1 MQERKDDRSIG
12 ELFAEL
18 ASDTSTLVRQEVTL
32 AKAEL
37 TRNAARVG
45 KQVGLLAVGGAL
57 GYAALLAI
65 VAAAIMGLAEVI
77 PAWVSALVVGVVF
90 AAIAGLLITKALHA
104 LKQTEIAPRQTIE
117 TLKEDAQWMKDQVG

>member
-18 ASDTSTLVRQEVTL
+18 ASDTSSLVRQEVTL

-90 AAIAGLLITKALHA
+90 AIIAGWLITKALHS
-104 LKQTEIAPRQTIE
+104 LRQMEIAPRQTIE

>member
-1 MQERKDDRSIG
+1 MQQRKDDRSIG
-12 ELFAEL
+12 ELFTEL
-18 ASDTSTLVRQEVTL
+18 AGDTSTLVRQEVAL

-45 KQVGLLAVGGAL
+45 KQVGLLAIGGAL

-90 AAIAGLLITKALHA
+90 AAIAGWLITKALHA
-104 LKQTEIAPRQTIE
+104 LKQTDVAPRVTIE

>member
-1 MQERKDDRSIG
+1 MQQRKDDRSIG
-12 ELFAEL
+12 ELFTEL
-18 ASDTSTLVRQEVTL
+18 AGDTSTLVRQEVAL

-45 KQVGLLAVGGAL
+45 KQVGLLAIGGAL

-90 AAIAGLLITKALHA
+90 AAIAGWLITKALHA
-104 LKQTEIAPRQTIE
+104 LKQTDVAPRVTLE

>member
-1 MQERKDDRSIG
+1 MQQRRDDRSIG

-18 ASDTSTLVRQEVTL
+18 AGDTSTLVRQEVSL

-45 KQVGLLAVGGAL
+45 KQVGLLAIGGAL

-90 AAIAGLLITKALHA
+90 AIIAGLLITKALHA
-104 LKQTEIAPRQTIE
+104 LKQTDVAPRVTIE

>member
-1 MQERKDDRSIG
+1 MQQRKDDRSIG
-12 ELFAEL
+12 ELFTEL
-18 ASDTSTLVRQEVTL
+18 AGDTSTLVRQEVAL

-45 KQVGLLAVGGAL
+45 KQVGLLAIGGAL

-90 AAIAGLLITKALHA
+90 ALIAGWLITRALHA
-104 LKQTEIAPRQTIE
+104 LKQAEVAPRVTIE

>member
-12 ELFAEL
+12 QLFAEL
-18 ASDTSTLVRQEVTL
+18 AGDTSTLVRQEVTL

-37 TRNAARVG
+37 TRHAARVG

-65 VAAAIMGLAEVI
+65 VAGAIIGLAEVI
-77 PAWVSALVVGVVF
+77 PAWVSALIVGVVF
-90 AAIAGLLITKALHA
+90 AALAGWLITKALHA
-104 LKQTEIAPRQTIE
+104 LKQTEVVPRQTIE